1 MKVLINE
8 SRSYDHSTTSVV
20 AILPNKEDEIYKV
33 LQEKSSFDDFDCRLL
48 AYSGRTSF
56 HYGEELY
63 YIKDIE
69 DWR

>member
-8 SRSYDHSTTSVV
+8 SRSYDHYTTVV
-20 AILPNKEDEIYKV
+20 AILPDKEDDIYKV
-33 LQEKSSFDDFDCRLL
+33 LQEKLGYEDDLCRKL
-48 AYSGRTSF
+48 AYEGRIEI
-56 HYGEELY
+56 YCGEEIY